1 MTELSINEIL
11 GLIQHRYPFV
21 LVDRI
26 IEIVPGER
34 AVGLKNVTMNEP
46 FFQGHFPGDPIMPGV
61 LQVEALAQVGAVAL
75 LAQPEYR
82 NRLVLFAG
90 IDKFRFR
97 EVVRPGD
104 QLIMELEVL
113 KMRGGAGK
121 AQGKITVDDKVV
133 ADGQIMFAVME
144 R

>member
-1 MTELSINEIL
+1 M
-11 GLIQHRYPFV
+11 
-21 LVDRI
+21 
-26 IEIVPGER
+26 
-34 AVGLKNVTMNEP
+34 GLKNVTMNEP
-46 FFQGHFPGDPIMPGV
+46 FFRDISPGGILSCRGGSTGGSFSSGG
-61 LQVEALAQVGAVAL
+61 GAVAL

-113 KMRGGAGK
+113 KMRGGGAGGK

-133 ADGQIMFAVME
+133 ADGADYVCGYGTMTGFGGVGVDRKNAG
-144 R
+144 

>member
-1 MTELSINEIL
+1 MTELGINEIL

>member
-1 MTELSINEIL
+1 M
-11 GLIQHRYPFV
+11 
-21 LVDRI
+21 
-26 IEIVPGER
+26 
-34 AVGLKNVTMNEP
+34 GLKNVTMNEP

>member
-1 MTELSINEIL
+1 M
-11 GLIQHRYPFV
+11 

-26 IEIVPGER
+26 IEIVPGGER

-46 FFQGHFPGDPIMPGV
+46 FFSGTFPRGGSYHAGGV
-61 LQVEALAQVGAVAL
+61 LQVEALAQVGGAVAL

-113 KMRGGAGK
+113 KMRGGGAGGK